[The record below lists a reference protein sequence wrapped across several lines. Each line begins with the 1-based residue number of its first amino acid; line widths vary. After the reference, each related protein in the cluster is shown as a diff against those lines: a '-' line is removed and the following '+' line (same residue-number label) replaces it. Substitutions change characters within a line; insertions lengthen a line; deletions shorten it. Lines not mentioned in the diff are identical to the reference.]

1 MSQEKSTKNCLSCG
15 RPETQIPLVTLTY
28 SSQPAFICSYCLPLL
43 IHHPEQLIGKLQG
56 AENIPAADHND

>member
-1 MSQEKSTKNCLSCG
+1 MSQDKSVKNCLSCG

-56 AENIPAADHND
+56 AENIPPADPND